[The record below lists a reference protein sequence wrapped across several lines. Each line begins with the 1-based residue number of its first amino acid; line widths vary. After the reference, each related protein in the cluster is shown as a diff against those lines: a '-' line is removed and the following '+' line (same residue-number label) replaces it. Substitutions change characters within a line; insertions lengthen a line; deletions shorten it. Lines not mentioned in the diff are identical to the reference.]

1 MPETFDEG
9 RQESCPAGAEV
20 IPGTAPWTED
30 DVMASTRT
38 PRRILPVLLALATS
52 LALVAVLV
60 PASQAQG
67 VPVCRPGGE
76 VLTGGA
82 PGSTDSPLT
91 HVCNIP
97 DTAMISAEFAETGNF
112 LYASSTDT
120 LSVYSYE
127 MVDGAPT
134 NWLLESAVPIVN
146 FENESMTYGERR
158 DAGGAI
164 TDRFVIMAED
174 TVSAHPEG
182 AHTGGHNVVI
192 VDVTDPTDAHVRSTG
207 EIPTS
212 THTVQCVSRLQ
223 CDYAYAV
230 GEDGVFTIID
240 LTDLDDPKPVE
251 GKEAVPSPAAG
262 PNAVFT
268 SGAGHDWWFDEAGV
282 GWHTGSGGI
291 AAFDVTDP
299 LNPRLLNEG
308 DESSITS
315 PLNDFILHNAK
326 RPFASAYD
334 DDRAANEP
342 EPRQGQRGPGHR
354 GGLPQRRRRGL
365 LQQRR
370 AVRDLVRA
378 QPRRLRR
385 AVRRRRRRARDRFD
399 PHPRRDQPAAGAGPA
414 RWRLLLGPLVRRPR
428 DRDRRRGL
436 LPGWAAPDRRARP
449 HRPEGLRVRVRRGVG
464 GLGRVLDP
472 RTRR

>member
-1 MPETFDEG
+1 MPTSLTL
-9 RQESCPAGAEV
+9 RRVPA
-20 IPGTAPWTED
+20 
-30 DVMASTRT
+30 
-38 PRRILPVLLALATS
+38 VLLVLGTVA
-52 LALVAVLV
+52 ALVAVTV

-67 VPVCRPGGE
+67 LPVCRPGGE
-76 VLTGGA
+76 VVTGGA
-82 PGSTDSPLT
+82 PGSTESPLT

-127 MVDGAPT
+127 VVDGAPT
-134 NWLLESAVPIVN
+134 NWLLESVVPIVN

-174 TVSAHPEG
+174 LVSAHPEG

-223 CDYAYAV
+223 CEYAYAV

-251 GKEAVPSPAAG
+251 GKEEVRVTGGRPERRVHLRVRPRLVVRRGRRGLA
-262 PNAVFT
+262 
-268 SGAGHDWWFDEAGV
+268 HRL
-282 GWHTGSGGI
+282 GWHRRVRRQRAPGTT
-291 AAFDVTDP
+291 V
-299 LNPRLLNEG
+299 LNQG
-308 DESSITS
+308 DESSVTG

-342 EPRQGQRGPGHR
+342 NLAKGNVVLVTEEDYLNDGDEVDCSAAGLFETWYVPNLDGSDVPADAADAVPGTGSIR
-354 GGLPQRRRRGL
+354 NLDAINPPLEQGLPAGGFCSAHWFDVHETGIVAEGFT
-365 LQQRR
+365 R
-370 AVRDLVRA
+370 A
-378 QPRRLRR
+378 
-385 AVRRRRRRARDRFD
+385 
-399 PHPRRDQPAAGAGPA
+399 GC
-414 RWRLLLGPLVRRPR
+414 
-428 DRDRRRGL
+428 
-436 LPGWAAPDRRARP
+436 
-449 HRPEGLRVRVRRGVG
+449 
-464 GLGRVLDP
+464 
-472 RTRR
+472 T

>member
-1 MPETFDEG
+1 
-9 RQESCPAGAEV
+9 
-20 IPGTAPWTED
+20 
-30 DVMASTRT
+30 MASTRT

-223 CDYAYAV
+223 CDHAYAV

-251 GKEAVPSPAAG
+251 GKEAVPVPGGWPERRVHLRGRSRLVVRRGRRGLAHRLRRHRGLRRHRPPEPAAAQRG
-262 PNAVFT
+262 RPELDHFSPQRLHPAQRQ
-268 SGAGHDWWFDEAGV
+268 AALRV
-282 GWHTGSGGI
+282 G
-291 AAFDVTDP
+291 
-299 LNPRLLNEG
+299 LRRRPR
-308 DESSITS
+308 
-315 PLNDFILHNAK
+315 
-326 RPFASAYD
+326 RQ
-334 DDRAANEP
+334 RAR
-342 EPRQGQRGPGHR
+342 PRQGQRGPGHR

-378 QPRRLRR
+378 QPGRLRR

-449 HRPEGLRVRVRRGVG
+449 HRHEGLRLRLRRGVG
-464 GLGRVLDP
+464 GLGRLLDP